1 MRGQSLLAGLGLV
14 TLLGACG
21 GGADSTT
28 GPMDAQGNSVT
39 VGNNFF
45 SPADLSVATGT
56 TVTWT
61 WAAGAVEHNVTFDD
75 GQHSA
80 TQSSGSFPRTFSA
93 AGTYPYHCTIHGAA
107 VDARDRDRHCG
118 VDWWHAVD
126 RRWRQAAEGGW
137 RPASDHRAVVT
148 PRRGGAAGPPPARRR

>member
-1 MRGQSLLAGLGLV
+1 MHMRGQSLVAGLGLA
-14 TLLGACG
+14 TLLSACG
-21 GGADSTT
+21 GGSDSTT
-28 GPMDAQGNSVT
+28 GPMD
-39 VGNNFF
+39 NFF
-45 SPADLSVATGT
+45 SPADLSVAAGT

-107 VDARDRDRHCG
+107 AMHGTVTVSSG
-118 VDWWHAVD
+118 STS
-126 RRWRQAAEGGW
+126 GG
-137 RPASDHRAVVT
+137 T
-148 PRRGGAAGPPPARRR
+148 GGSGGGGGGGGGY

>member
-14 TLLGACG
+14 TLLSACSG
-21 GGADSTT
+21 GSDSTT
-28 GPMDAQGNSVT
+28 GPDNSQGNSVT

-45 SPADLSVATGT
+45 SPPDRSVATGT

-75 GQHSA
+75 GAHSA

-107 VDARDRDRHCG
+107 VMHGTVTVTA
-118 VDWWHAVD
+118 
-126 RRWRQAAEGGW
+126 GG
-137 RPASDHRAVVT
+137 T
-148 PRRGGAAGPPPARRR
+148 GGSGGGGGGGGGTGGYP

>member
-1 MRGQSLLAGLGLV
+1 MHMRGQSLLARLGLV

-21 GGADSTT
+21 GGSDSTT
-28 GPMDAQGNSVT
+28 GPMDGQGNTVT

-45 SPADLSVATGT
+45 SPAELSVAPGT
-56 TVTWT
+56 TVTWS

-107 VDARDRDRHCG
+107 VMHG
-118 VDWWHAVD
+118 TVTVTSGSSS
-126 RRWRQAAEGGW
+126 GG
-137 RPASDHRAVVT
+137 T
-148 PRRGGAAGPPPARRR
+148 GGSGGGGGGGGGGYP

>member
-1 MRGQSLLAGLGLV
+1 MRVQWLLAGLV

-28 GPMDAQGNSVT
+28 GPMDPQGNSVT

-45 SPADLSVATGT
+45 TPADLSVAKGT

-93 AGTYPYHCTIHGAA
+93 AGTYPYHCTSQGAA
-107 VDARDRDRHCG
+107 VLHGR
-118 VDWWHAVD
+118 
-126 RRWRQAAEGGW
+126 
-137 RPASDHRAVVT
+137 VT
-148 PRRGGAAGPPPARRR
+148 VTAGAATGGPGGGGGGTGGGGYDY

>member
-1 MRGQSLLAGLGLV
+1 MRGQSILAGLGLV
-14 TLLGACG
+14 TLLSGCG
-21 GGADSTT
+21 GGSDSTT
-28 GPMDAQGNSVT
+28 GPMDAGGNTVT

-45 SPADLSVATGT
+45 SPADLSVAAGT
-56 TVTWT
+56 TVTWS

-107 VDARDRDRHCG
+107 VMHG
-118 VDWWHAVD
+118 TVTVTSGST
-126 RRWRQAAEGGW
+126 GG
-137 RPASDHRAVVT
+137 T
-148 PRRGGAAGPPPARRR
+148 GGTGGTSGGGGGTGGGGYDY

>member
-1 MRGQSLLAGLGLV
+1 MRGQSLLVGLV

-21 GGADSTT
+21 GGSDSTT
-28 GPMDAQGNSVT
+28 GPTDTQGKTVT

-56 TVTWT
+56 TVTWS

-107 VDARDRDRHCG
+107 VMHGTVTAGSTGGTGGSGGGGGGGGYIRDH
-118 VDWWHAVD
+118 
-126 RRWRQAAEGGW
+126 
-137 RPASDHRAVVT
+137 PAT
-148 PRRGGAAGPPPARRR
+148 

>member
-1 MRGQSLLAGLGLV
+1 MRGQWLLAGL

-28 GPMDAQGNSVT
+28 GPNPQGNSVT

-93 AGTYPYHCTIHGAA
+93 AGTYAYHCTIHGAA
-107 VDARDRDRHCG
+107 VMHGSVTVTAG
-118 VDWWHAVD
+118 AT
-126 RRWRQAAEGGW
+126 GG
-137 RPASDHRAVVT
+137 T
-148 PRRGGAAGPPPARRR
+148 GGTGGGGGGTGGY

>member
-14 TLLGACG
+14 TLLSACG
-21 GGADSTT
+21 GGSDSTT
-28 GPMDAQGNSVT
+28 GPTNSGGNSVT

-45 SPADLSVATGT
+45 SPADLSVAVGT
-56 TVTWT
+56 TVTWN
-61 WAAGAVEHNVTFDD
+61 WAPGAVEHNVTFDD

-107 VDARDRDRHCG
+107 VMHG
-118 VDWWHAVD
+118 TVTV
-126 RRWRQAAEGGW
+126 GG
-137 RPASDHRAVVT
+137 T
-148 PRRGGAAGPPPARRR
+148 GGGGGGGGTGGGGYDY

>member
-1 MRGQSLLAGLGLV
+1 MRGQSLPAGLGLV
-14 TLLGACG
+14 ALLSACG
-21 GGADSTT
+21 GGSDSTT

-45 SPADLSVATGT
+45 SPPDLSVAKGT

-75 GQHSA
+75 GEHSA

-93 AGTYPYHCTIHGAA
+93 VGTYPYHCTIHGAA
-107 VDARDRDRHCG
+107 AMHGTVTVTSG
-118 VDWWHAVD
+118 ST
-126 RRWRQAAEGGW
+126 GG
-137 RPASDHRAVVT
+137 S
-148 PRRGGAAGPPPARRR
+148 GGDGGGGTGGYP

>member
-1 MRGQSLLAGLGLV
+1 MDGRYLQAGLV

-21 GGADSTT
+21 GGSDSTT
-28 GPMDAQGNSVT
+28 GPMDAQGNTVT

-75 GQHSA
+75 GQHSG

-107 VDARDRDRHCG
+107 VMHGTVTVTGGSPAARVDLEVAAGGGGGGPAVGTLAVAGSPRD
-118 VDWWHAVD
+118 VSE
-126 RRWRQAAEGGW
+126 Q
-137 RPASDHRAVVT
+137 PDHRLLVV
-148 PRRGGAAGPPPARRR
+148 G